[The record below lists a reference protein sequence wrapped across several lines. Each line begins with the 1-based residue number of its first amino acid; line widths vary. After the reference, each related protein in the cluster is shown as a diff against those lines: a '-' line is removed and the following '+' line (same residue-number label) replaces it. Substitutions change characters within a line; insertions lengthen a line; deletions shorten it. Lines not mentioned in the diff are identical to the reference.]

1 MRHERGSEI
10 VVNSPELR
18 MRQVHLDF
26 HTAPSI
32 PDVGRDFDAATFAH
46 TFQNAHVDSVT
57 VFAKCHHGFSY
68 HPTEVGQMHPSLTF
82 DLLGAQLEALHGAG
96 IRAPIYISVGWDELM
111 ADAHPEWR
119 LVDRDGCF
127 VGKGPFD
134 VDGWRM
140 MDLASPYADYVLR
153 QTEDVLQRYGPVD
166 GIFFDILRQELD
178 GYGSTDRLR
187 QMRAEGIDESDP
199 AAMIAWGQRLERQFM
214 QRAHDLVKANSPD
227 ATVFFNSRLRPDR
240 DPAQSS
246 RAELGS
252 YTHIE
257 IESLPSVQWG
267 YNHYPLF
274 AAYFQTLGL
283 PLLGMTGIFHKS
295 WADFGSLKTFAA
307 LQYECAR
314 MVSTTAACS
323 VGDQLHPRGALDQAA
338 YERLGEVYGAIEAL
352 EPWIIDAEPVRE
364 IGVLLAET
372 GPRFHVVGREI
383 DEGLTRMMLELHH
396 PFQFV
401 DRLADFSPYKVL
413 IAPDDIPFDDELAA
427 KVQRY
432 LDGGGALL
440 VTHRAGLT
448 PDGTR
453 FALDLGVDY
462 LGDAPDSP
470 DFFVAGE
477 KLGPELGAYY
487 QVLYDRGSR
496 VRPHAGTEVLAHIGA
511 PYFTR
516 SHAQYMSHRHTP
528 FDRVSD
534 DPAVTQRGRVIY
546 CHSPLF
552 GAYRR
557 HAVPHYREIIDNLLD
572 RLAPERAFT
581 APSLP
586 TTAEV
591 GLVRQPAAGNRTV
604 VHLIHAVPQRRG
616 EGVDVVE
623 DVLPLEDISIGVRAS
638 ENVRQVQ
645 LVPGEEALHHET
657 KDGVT
662 WVTVPKISG
671 HQVVV
676 FS

>member
-1 MRHERGSEI
+1 MVESLK
-10 VVNSPELR
+10 LR
-18 MRQVHLDF
+18 SRQVHLDF

-32 PDVGRDFDAATFAH
+32 PDVGKDFDAQSFAR
-46 TFQNAHVDSVT
+46 TFQEAHVDSVT
-57 VFAKCHHGFSY
+57 VFAKCHHGLSY
-68 HPTEVGQMHPSLTF
+68 HATSVGQMHPSLSF
-82 DLLGAQLEALHGAG
+82 DLLGAQIEALHSVG

-111 ADAHPEWR
+111 ADVHPEWR
-119 LVDRDGCF
+119 LVDRDGCL

-153 QTEDVLQRYGPVD
+153 QTEEVLQKYGPVD

-178 GYGSTDRLR
+178 GYGSTWRLR
-187 QMRAEGIDESDP
+187 KMRADGVDESDP
-199 AAMIAWGQRLERQFM
+199 AAMIAWGQRLERRFM
-214 QRAHDLVKANSPD
+214 QSAHDLVTSHSPE

-240 DPAQSS
+240 DPEQSS
-246 RAELGS
+246 RAELS
-252 YTHIE
+252 AYSHIE

-314 MVSTTAACS
+314 MVSTGAACS
-323 VGDQLHPRGALDQAA
+323 VGDQLHPRGALDAAA
-338 YERLGEVYGAIEAL
+338 YRRLGEVYGQIEAM
-352 EPWIIDAEPVRE
+352 EPWIDGAEPIEE
-364 IGVLLAET
+364 IGILLAET

-383 DEGLTRMMLELHH
+383 DEGVTRMMLELHR

-401 DRLADFSPYKVL
+401 DRQADFAPYKVL
-413 IAPDDIPFDDELAA
+413 IAPDDVPFDDELAA

-432 LDGGGALL
+432 VEEGGALL
-440 VTHRAGLT
+440 ATHRAGLA
-448 PDGTR
+448 PDGTD
-453 FALDLGVDY
+453 FGIDVGVDY
-462 LGDAPDSP
+462 LGDAVDSP
-470 DFFVAGE
+470 DFFVAGVE
-477 KLGPELGAYY
+477 LGHELGAYH

-496 VRPHAGTEVLAHIGA
+496 VRARPGTDVLARVGA

-528 FDRVSD
+528 FDRVTD
-534 DPAVTQRGRVIY
+534 DPAVTQHGRVIY

-557 HAVPHYREIIDNLLD
+557 HAVPYYRQIVGQLLD
-572 RLAPERAFT
+572 RLAPERVFT
-581 APSLP
+581 APALP

-591 GLVRQPAAGNRTV
+591 GMMRQPAHGNRTI

-616 EGVDVVE
+616 EGVEVVE
-623 DVLPLEDISIGVRAS
+623 DVLPLNDVRIGVRS
-638 ENVRQVQ
+638 PVDVREVR
-645 LVPGEEALHHET
+645 LVPDGGVLHHET
-657 KDGVT
+657 RDGVAWT
-662 WVTVPKISG
+662 TIPFIAG
-671 HQVVV
+671 HQVVA